1 MRLYVNIWAC
11 WYRKKLAHQNLNLFC
26 AALSHILLLVCIRTT
41 WQTYTPIYAYLC
53 AFICMSVHN
62 DCRFFFIRCTLR
74 LRSDSWLQT
83 FCRYN
88 SLFFPT
94 VHNFFPFCS
103 VYMYFGFFFYF
114 LVYVCVCMYGFFSNF
129 FALTTTSDFTA
140 AAAATATA
148 IISNV
153 ISCRSLAG
161 WLAGSMAYWLPG
173 R

>member
-94 VHNFFPFCS
+94 VHNFFRFVLFICTS
-103 VYMYFGFFFYF
+103 VFSFTFLSMY
-114 LVYVCVCMYGFFSNF
+114 VYVCMDFFPIFS
-129 FALTTTSDFTA
+129 LSPLLQTSPPPPPPPPPPSS
-140 AAAATATA
+140 ATLFHA
-148 IISNV
+148 V
-153 ISCRSLAG
+153 
-161 WLAGSMAYWLPG
+161 P
-173 R
+173 